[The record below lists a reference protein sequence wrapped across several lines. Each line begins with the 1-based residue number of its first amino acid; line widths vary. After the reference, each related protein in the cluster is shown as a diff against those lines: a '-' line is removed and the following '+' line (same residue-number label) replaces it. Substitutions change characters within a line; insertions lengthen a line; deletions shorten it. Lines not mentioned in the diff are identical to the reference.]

1 MLTAAAAPIA
11 ALVLAA
17 LAAVTWPDLARRP
30 PGPERR
36 SRLQLSCRVR
46 ALLPALLV
54 GPAIAVLVPG
64 SWWIGIPIAAAAAW
78 WSVRRGGRPSAAQAQ
93 RHRRALA
100 VRLDLVAACLR
111 SGLPVATAL
120 AAVSAA
126 TTPDADTDTDTGD
139 RAIADGRAVADGGPR
154 SGTRPAVRVLEEVA
168 ALLAVGADAPAAWDI
183 AAGHPDLASVAA
195 AARRSAVG
203 GSALAAAFCE
213 QAAELRHRSVAEDAA
228 AAGRAGVLMTAPLG
242 ACFLPAFLC
251 LGLAPAV
258 VGLLGTLHLW

>member
-1 MLTAAAAPIA
+1 MLTAAFPIA

-17 LAAVTWPDLARRP
+17 LAAVMWPDLVRRP
-30 PGPERR
+30 AGPQRR
-36 SRLQLSCRVR
+36 SPLQMSSRVR

-54 GPAIAVLVPG
+54 GPAIAVLLPG
-64 SWWIGIPIAAAAAW
+64 SWWVGIPTAAAAAW

-126 TTPDADTDTDTGD
+126 TIPDGGPDADANSGD
-139 RAIADGRAVADGGPR
+139 RVVADDRYR
-154 SGTRPAVRVLEEVA
+154 SGTGPAIRVLEEVA
-168 ALLAVGADAPAAWDI
+168 ALLVVGADAPAAWDI

-195 AARRSAVG
+195 AARRSAMG

-213 QAAELRHRSVAEDAA
+213 QATELRHRSVAEDAA

-242 ACFLPAFLC
+242 VCFLPAFLC

-258 VGLLGTLHLW
+258 VGLLDTLHLW